1 MKNRSHSSASRV
13 ASRLAQLSSDVP
25 QVVAH
30 RVSRLATSGP
40 MPSARDRQEFTD
52 MVVEKPMAFAH
63 SYLNMWMAGLQVHQT
78 FWNSLSRAM
87 LQPPWLSIRTHADA
101 FHRAGQGGWFV
112 LDQGIGPIQRQAS
125 SNARR
130 LNRHASR

>member
-1 MKNRSHSSASRV
+1 MKKRLHSSASSV

-30 RVSRLATSGP
+30 RVSRMASSGA
-40 MPSARDRQEFTD
+40 MPSARDRQEFTG
-52 MVVEKPMAFAH
+52 MMVEKPMAFAH
-63 SYLNMWMAGLQVHQT
+63 SAVNMWMAGLQVQQS
-78 FWNSLSRAM
+78 FWVSLAGAM
-87 LQPPWLSIRTHADA
+87 VQPPWLSLQAHADVI
-101 FHRAGQGGWFV
+101 HRAGQGGWFV

-130 LNRHASR
+130 LNRRASR